1 MERLREHM
9 EAAIR
14 ERWPERPLTE
24 QPAERERPR
33 RQCADPQRPVRRLGA
48 PIKVWAPAIRV
59 VPVHEETLARN
70 HIVTALPE
78 SPERDAYR
86 DLQRAVLRRIDED
99 GLRVI
104 GVTSPSVGS
113 GTTLTSV
120 NLAVSLAV
128 NAHRP
133 VMIIDL
139 DLGAPAVHGLFG
151 VDLKAGLE
159 DHLLGSVS
167 VADVL
172 FSPSIEG
179 VSVLPARGTAGAAN
193 EAIGSRRLVGLL
205 ETVKRVHPEK
215 ILVVDLPSLEDE
227 SDGQAFEA
235 LVDGLLLV
243 VEDDVTEERDYRR
256 ALQSVGRRKLIGTV
270 LNRVP
275 SV

>member
-1 MERLREHM
+1 MERLRDHM

-14 ERWPERPLTE
+14 ERWQERPLAE
-24 QPAERERPR
+24 NPAERERPR
-33 RQCADPQRPVRRLGA
+33 GQCADLQRPVRRLGA
-48 PIKVWAPAIRV
+48 ATKVRAPTIRV
-59 VPVHEETLARN
+59 VPVREETLARN
-70 HIVTALPE
+70 HIVAALPE
-78 SPERDAYR
+78 SPQRDAYR
-86 DLQRAVLRRIDED
+86 HLQRAVLQRIDED

-113 GTTLTSV
+113 GRTLTSV

-133 VMIIDL
+133 AMIIDFDL
-139 DLGAPAVHGLFG
+139 DAPAVHKLFG
-151 VDLKAGLE
+151 VEPKARLE
-159 DHLLGSVS
+159 DHLLESVP

-179 VSVLPARGTAGAAN
+179 VSVLPARGTVGAAN
-193 EAIGSRRLVGLL
+193 EAIKSRDLAALL
-205 ETVKRVHPEK
+205 EAVKRAHPEK
-215 ILVVDLPSLEDE
+215 ILVVDLPSVDDE
-227 SDGQAFEA
+227 SDGEAFQA
-235 LVDGLLLV
+235 LVDGMLLV

-275 SV
+275 SI